1 MRIALLVFCLVLI
14 PTVLLDGQSEA
25 PDPYSIGLVK
35 FELQMRSG
43 GRKVI
48 HGFSQKGLVRL
59 GDGVSDA
66 ILKILDDQ
74 ELTRPDAVRNFL
86 PIIRDSFAEPRL
98 ISIEADKTPR
108 VTLFLLDYLK
118 QRVNDAQTQQD
129 IQETVDFIKTKTG

>member
-1 MRIALLVFCLVLI
+1 MVI
-14 PTVLLDGQSEA
+14 LDGQSGA

-48 HGFSQKGLVRL
+48 HGFSQKGLGRL
-59 GDGVSDA
+59 GDSVSEA

-74 ELTRPDAVRNFL
+74 AVTSPETVRDFL

-98 ISIEADKTPR
+98 ISIEADRTPR

-129 IQETVDFIKTKTG
+129 IQETVEFVKAKTAS